1 MPPPPEFFREKKQE
15 ADWDELF
22 ESLSESDS
30 DSSKDGAIG
39 GGLPAKRRGLRK
51 RMEGEEG
58 GRRVAIFFTRNGQLV
73 GKRDAFIPLGGFFP
87 CIGMLSP
94 DEKVR
99 VDLHPLTG

>member
-39 GGLPAKRRGLRK
+39 GGQFVKFKRKKQKEGEGEGVDENEAVEPPSCTGFRGL
-51 RMEGEEG
+51 
-58 GRRVAIFFTRNGQLV
+58 
-73 GKRDAFIPLGGFFP
+73 
-87 CIGMLSP
+87 
-94 DEKVR
+94 
-99 VDLHPLTG
+99 